1 MVYEKQQ
8 DYASPERL
16 AATDVGVFKW
26 RKIVSAFANGEKGR
40 PTQWKSAAQVAAEA
54 EGHGGLR
61 EAAEAQ

>member
-16 AATDVGVFKW
+16 AASDVGVFKW